1 MSLVNDILTECDE
14 LAGRLT
20 AIRVNYP
27 DTDVRV
33 KHSIFKLRQLMEGKE
48 KNIYHVID
56 DLQDLRKYLNDIIKL
71 DPQELEISFK
81 PCIELVDR
89 LLGPTNVVH

>member
-1 MSLVNDILTECDE
+1 MSLVNDILLECDE

-20 AIRVNYP
+20 SIRVNYP

-33 KHSIFKLRQLMEGKE
+33 KHSIFKLRQLTEGKE
-48 KNIYHVID
+48 KNIDYVID
-56 DLQDLRKYLNDIIKL
+56 DLQDLRIYLSDIMKL
-71 DPQELEISFK
+71 DPRELEKSFK

-89 LLGPTNVVH
+89 LLGPTETLH